1 LASSH
6 TLPKLVLVAR
16 NPCAA
21 QHPEA
26 SMPYSAA
33 HLEDRARKGLAFRRK
48 PQSHAD
54 TSGENTALASQ
65 LWE

>member
-1 LASSH
+1 
-6 TLPKLVLVAR
+6 
-16 NPCAA
+16 
-21 QHPEA
+21 
-26 SMPYSAA
+26 MPYSAA